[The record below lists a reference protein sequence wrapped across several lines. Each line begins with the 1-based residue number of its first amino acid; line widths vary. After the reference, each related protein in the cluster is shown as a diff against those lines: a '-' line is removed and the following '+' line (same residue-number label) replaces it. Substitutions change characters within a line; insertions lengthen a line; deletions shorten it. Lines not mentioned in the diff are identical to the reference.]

1 MTPCV
6 GKEGYPGVICLRIS
20 HLGSPVAGLLANG
33 MAVLFILATC
43 LLCPLLAHVTFEDPP
58 SRASIGILRPK
69 CKLPKVTSFPS
80 NSPADRIVLVRIS
93 TTWRSSVEGPADST
107 TPATRVAV
115 DYVVAKI
122 PLHAIS
128 HQNTRS
134 FSLPLLT
141 NSWQRKYFLSKKSP
155 NCRRKNFLKWLHR
168 VFTGDAFLGHEHPH
182 EAGGR

>member
-20 HLGSPVAGLLANG
+20 HLGSPVGGLLANG

-122 PLHAIS
+122 PSHAIS
-128 HQNTRS
+128 HQNIPS
-134 FSLPLLT
+134 FTLIDKFLAEKVLFEQKISQLPKEKLFEVAPP
-141 NSWQRKYFLSKKSP
+141 SFH
-155 NCRRKNFLKWLHR
+155 RRCVSRPRAPPRGWW
-168 VFTGDAFLGHEHPH
+168 
-182 EAGGR
+182 

>member
-1 MTPCV
+1 
-6 GKEGYPGVICLRIS
+6 
-20 HLGSPVAGLLANG
+20 

-80 NSPADRIVLVRIS
+80 NSPADRIVLARIS

-122 PLHAIS
+122 PSHAIS
-128 HQNTRS
+128 HQNIPS
-134 FSLPLLT
+134 FTLIDKFLAEKVLFEQKISPLL
-141 NSWQRKYFLSKKSP
+141 KEKL
-155 NCRRKNFLKWLHR
+155 
-168 VFTGDAFLGHEHPH
+168 
-182 EAGGR
+182 